1 MTKVAGNGIQEALKA
16 GSSNPLRSYSEVVV
30 GHPGILALVKYEM
43 ITGICAGIPGALGLL
58 MRRKLYKFL
67 FNTCGRGMII
77 GQNVNI
83 RCPNRIR
90 VGDNVVIGN
99 NCTLDAKGTRG
110 TGIEIENG
118 VFIGESSIISTA
130 DGSIRIGEQSNISS
144 FCRIAT
150 LTSIDIGRKV
160 LIAAYCY
167 ICGGGHRHD
176 RIDIPIMDQPNFAKG
191 PQHIGDGC
199 WIGTRTTVLDGVN
212 IGSNTII
219 GAHSLVTKDI
229 PPETVALGCP
239 AKVVEN
245 RKTL

>member
-1 MTKVAGNGIQEALKA
+1 MTKAAEKGIQETIKA
-16 GSSNPLRSYSEVVV
+16 GRSNPLRSYSKVVV
-30 GHPGILALVKYEM
+30 GRQGIPALVKYEM

-58 MRRKLYKFL
+58 IRRKLYKSL
-67 FNTCGRGMII
+67 FNTCGRGIII
-77 GQNVNI
+77 GKNVNI

-90 VGDNVVIGN
+90 IGDNVVIGN
-99 NCTLDAKGTRG
+99 NCTLDAKGESG

-176 RIDIPIMDQPNFAKG
+176 RTDIPIMDQPNFAKG

-199 WIGTRTTVLDGVN
+199 WIGARTTILDGVS
-212 IGSNTII
+212 IGPNTII
-219 GAHSLVTKDI
+219 GAHSLVIKDI
-229 PPETVALGCP
+229 QSETVALGCP

-245 RKTL
+245 RKAL